1 MGNRKDLNNKKT
13 VEQQNDL
20 QVNSVDENSQVVK
33 TATEAP
39 VSKTE
44 SSTSV
49 ADANKATANAGST
62 TNDAVNT
69 TASEAENNEVGTEN
83 SAASEQTEKKK
94 IVARKDMT
102 WRQWTWHEMKRNK
115 IAYVMI
121 APFMFVFILFT
132 CFPVVLSLALSFTS
146 FNMLELNWDMF
157 IGISNYTRL
166 FFEDDIFLLACKN
179 TLVFAMITGP
189 VSYILSF
196 LVAWFIN
203 ELSPR
208 VRALVT
214 LIFYAPSIAGSV
226 YLIWATLFSDDAYGW
241 VNGVLLDLGL
251 IDSAI
256 LWFHDENYAMT
267 LCIVVA
273 LWMSLGTAFLSFI
286 AGLQTINKSLFE
298 AAAVDGIKNRWQEL
312 WFITLP
318 MMRPQL
324 MFGAVMAITG
334 SFGFGGVVTALCG
347 FPSVNYSCHTIMHC
361 LEDYGST
368 RWEVG
373 YASAIAF
380 VLFLIMIGAN
390 TLVNKMLS
398 KVGQ

>member
-1 MGNRKDLNNKKT
+1 MDELNNS
-13 VEQQNDL
+13 Q
-20 QVNSVDENSQVVK
+20 NSVTEEVITETAQENLQEDSIVEEKQ
-33 TATEAP
+33 
-39 VSKTE
+39 
-44 SSTSV
+44 
-49 ADANKATANAGST
+49 
-62 TNDAVNT
+62 
-69 TASEAENNEVGTEN
+69 
-83 SAASEQTEKKK
+83 EKKK
-94 IVARKDMT
+94 AVCRKDMT
-102 WRQWTWHEMKRNK
+102 KAQWTWKEMKRNK
-115 IAYVMI
+115 VAYLMI

-132 CFPVVLSLALSFTS
+132 ALPVGLSLLLSLTN
-146 FNMLELNWDMF
+146 FNMLEVNAEMF
-157 IGISNYTRL
+157 VWFDNYKRL
-166 FFEDDIFLLACKN
+166 FFDDDIFLLACKN
-179 TLVFAMITGP
+179 TLIFAAITGP

-208 VRALVT
+208 LRAFVT
-214 LIFYAPSIAGSV
+214 LIFYAPSISGSV
-226 YLIWATLFSDDAYGW
+226 YLIWGIMFSNDSYGI
-241 VNGVLLDLGL
+241 VNGILLDLG
-251 IDSAI
+251 IINTPI
-256 LWFHDENYAMT
+256 LWFYDEKYAMT

-318 MMRPQL
+318 MMKPQL

-361 LEDYGST
+361 LEDYGSQ

-373 YASAIAF
+373 YASSIAF

-390 TLVNKMLS
+390 TLVNKALS

>member
-1 MGNRKDLNNKKT
+1 MEERNDLFENEEVNQDL
-13 VEQQNDL
+13 QQNSIGNEP
-20 QVNSVDENSQVVK
+20 VNEETEVSDDTQGVNTENQTQNDSEEFVDND
-33 TATEAP
+33 TASSEVSETEEAP
-39 VSKTE
+39 
-44 SSTSV
+44 
-49 ADANKATANAGST
+49 
-62 TNDAVNT
+62 
-69 TASEAENNEVGTEN
+69 
-83 SAASEQTEKKK
+83 KKK
-94 IVARKDMT
+94 KPIARKDMT

-115 IAYVMI
+115 VAYLMI

-132 CFPVVLSLALSFTS
+132 VFPVVLSLILSFTN
-146 FNMLELNWDMF
+146 FNMLELNWDIF
-157 IGISNYTRL
+157 IGLDNYTRL
-166 FFEDDIFLLACKN
+166 FFDDDIFLLACKN

-203 ELSPR
+203 ELPPR
-208 VRALVT
+208 IRAIIT
-214 LIFYAPSIAGSV
+214 LIFYAPSISGSV

-312 WFITLP
+312 WYITLP
-318 MMRPQL
+318 MMKPQL

-361 LEDYGST
+361 LEDYGSQ

-390 TLVNKMLS
+390 MLVNKMLS